1 MGVVPE
7 RFDVILDGKVIFVG
21 TNREIADHFG
31 MKPSFRAGNLIKMGY
46 KMQRIYNLA
55 THTEDVKIV
64 DDPQYEDIARQL
76 KITPNTIVMHD
87 KDRIVRK
94 LARNGIKVRAELMSD
109 KTGWVLWAV

>member
-21 TNREIADHFG
+21 TNTEIADHFG
-31 MKPSFRAGNLIKMGY
+31 MQPSFRAGNLIRNGWKL
-46 KMQRIYNLA
+46 KRIYTLA
-55 THTEDVKIV
+55 AHKKEVKIV
-64 DDPQYEDIARQL
+64 KDPQYEDIARQL

-109 KTGWVLWAV
+109 KTGWVLWAI